1 MQTQLVPKWHIRARQ
16 TVGQSAGQR
25 VSEQDRERERETAN
39 ADDVAHLMLHTFEV
53 LVLVTFPFILLLHF
67 VLFLCPF
74 SIFCLPFEYA
84 CVPRPSLL
92 CLATVQVFKGQQAVL
107 VFNVL
112 STCLSHCSPHK
123 SFSKLT
129 RKFIE
134 NSVSVE
140 FLSVF
145 NSSFWCAIARKL
157 EVEQNIR
164 YIQIGNKTFTFKL

>member
-16 TVGQSAGQR
+16 TVGQSASGQR
-25 VSEQDRERERETAN
+25 ASEQDREREREKAN

-67 VLFLCPF
+67 VLFLLPF
-74 SIFCLPFEYA
+74 SFSHLFCLPFEYA

-92 CLATVQVFKGQQAVL
+92 CLATVHVFKGQQALVL

-134 NSVSVE
+134 NSVSAE
-140 FLSVF
+140 FLSVL
-145 NSSFWCAIARKL
+145 NSSFWCAI
-157 EVEQNIR
+157 V
-164 YIQIGNKTFTFKL
+164 